1 MKLSNT
7 GDKVKKLRILRN
19 IKTHEVSCVD
29 RGANNEEFCIYKRD
43 VPEDEVVEEA
53 KSEEIAKQELS
64 DAKSDKDIDN
74 VEKNEGGDIVS
85 ENKEDKTYTDAELA
99 KLETKGEVSE
109 EDATELEKLNEVL
122 DKKAEEKVLA
132 KAKELGI
139 DTENEKA
146 IGELKKMLDN
156 SEPTATTTEKE
167 TTLDTPNP
175 VTDGLGI
182 TKKDAVSDD
191 RIANLE
197 KSNLELKQV
206 VEDLRSQVPNRRV
219 QVEDVEKRSAEPE
232 KSYIDEMTE
241 LTKKYEGRDQN
252 PVQFVYEA
260 NEILKKHKSEL
271 GKLKLVD

>member
-146 IGELKKMLDN
+146 MGELKKMLDN
-156 SEPTATTTEKE
+156 SEPTATMTEKE

>member
-146 IGELKKMLDN
+146 MGELKKMLDN

-260 NEILKKHKSEL
+260 NEILKKHKSQL

>member
-146 IGELKKMLDN
+146 MGELKKMLDN